1 MSVLC
6 PRQHARNKQTSKT
19 HKQTRGSLM
28 ALTPYGKLEPTTT
41 VKIGKMFLGMILF
54 WAYIQGSINA
64 FDGPIKVAPWKKKLK
79 TECHGR
85 HPSP

>member
-1 MSVLC
+1 
-6 PRQHARNKQTSKT
+6 
-19 HKQTRGSLM
+19 
-28 ALTPYGKLEPTTT
+28 
-41 VKIGKMFLGMILF
+41 MIIF

-64 FDGPIKVAPWKKKLK
+64 FDGPIKVAPWKKNLK